1 VDDMAKRVSQL
12 SVSTRNTKA
21 NSAPFR
27 HIMFYGPPGE
37 LVLFL
42 SAVHW
47 LGCCSGQC
55 VHGFRAGTGKTMVA
69 KRLAR
74 SAGLD
79 YAIMTGGD
87 VGPLG
92 PDAVTQLHKLF
103 DWSEASSRGLLLFID
118 EADAFLGKRSRHS
131 MSENHRNALNALL
144 YRTGEASKHFMLV
157 LATNRPE
164 DLDTA
169 VTDRVDESMHF
180 VLPNKVRGVVRLSL
194 HCVLSPVVFFGVI
207 TITISRV
214 SLCFVTG
221 SAPKNAVAVL

>member
-1 VDDMAKRVSQL
+1 MAPQVRVRSRKL
-12 SVSTRNTKA
+12 RGFPRVIDSV
-21 NSAPFR
+21 
-27 HIMFYGPPGE
+27 
-37 LVLFL
+37 
-42 SAVHW
+42 
-47 LGCCSGQC
+47 
-55 VHGFRAGTGKTMVA
+55 AGTGKTMVA

-164 DLDTA
+164 DLDSA

-180 VLPNKVRGVVRLSL
+180 VLPNKVGPFCACEKSWA
-194 HCVLSPVVFFGVI
+194 
-207 TITISRV
+207 
-214 SLCFVTG
+214 CFVAIIIAILVRTG
-221 SAPKNAVAVL
+221 FAPKDVVAVLRHVLAASRQRRKGVWRVSERFCSDSNRR